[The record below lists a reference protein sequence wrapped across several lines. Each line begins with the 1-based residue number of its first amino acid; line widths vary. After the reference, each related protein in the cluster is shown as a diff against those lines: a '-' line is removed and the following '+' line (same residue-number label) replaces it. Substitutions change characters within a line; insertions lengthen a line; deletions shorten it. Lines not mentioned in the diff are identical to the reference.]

1 MKICKKSI
9 LLLGAAAVCMFAI
22 LVFCACGGGI
32 NERDTVYIGT
42 TALIERAVR
51 GEYNYDM
58 LASGNSDMP
67 LVSQTADGNYKPLI
81 ATYSTVDSKTWT
93 FTVLEN
99 LKWSDG
105 AEVTAEDILFTLNY
119 NDAHGEAVFND
130 KTADNDGSIKITR
143 KKYESYLLSA
153 DKRSISLTLVAAN
166 IRELSNMTSFRIVP
180 KHIYENK
187 SDGEIT
193 AEDGRVVCGPYV
205 LTRFDRESGTLV
217 YGINPHYPQMP
228 TVKRLVY
235 RLFSEPD
242 IMYMSLQNG
251 DIDTVWNYSQ
261 SVSETYLEALKQNG
275 NLKFYSTTAKGVRAV
290 LMFNNGAAPF
300 DDAHVRRAIS
310 YALDYDM
317 FKSMFGGENASV
329 ANRGFA
335 PMSTVGYKST
345 EKLQKNWETAARCLS
360 QSGYV
365 KPQGARYYSK
375 NGVNLAFSLTVRS
388 SNALHL
394 RYAELVKNQLE
405 AFGIAVSLDAVDSN
419 AFNVKTSN
427 KFAPDGHKSLAHQAA
442 INGFT
447 EAGMGMGNGLGA
459 IYVDK
464 KHAVQGGC
472 QAEGGVFSDIMSELA
487 SANTVEAYE
496 AAAGR
501 LQDYY
506 SEETPLIALFWD
518 NLTYV
523 CSSSVKNVIIDGVFG
538 INNVENWLSVVKE

>member
-1 MKICKKSI
+1 MKRCEKPII
-9 LLLGAAAVCMFAI
+9 ALIVAVVLLCASLA
-22 LVFCACGGGI
+22 LCACD
-32 NERDTVYIGT
+32 RDKKDTDTVYIGT

-119 NDAHGEAVFND
+119 NDARGEAVFND

-143 KKYESYLLSA
+143 KKYESYLLSD
-153 DKRSISLTLVAAN
+153 DKRSISLTLVSAN

-193 AEDGRVVCGPYV
+193 ADDGRVVCGPYV

-228 TVKRLVY
+228 TVKRLIY

-261 SVSETYLEALKQNG
+261 SVPETYLAALKANDG
-275 NLKFYSTTAKGVRAV
+275 LRFYSAPSKGVRAV
-290 LMFNNGAAPF
+290 LMFNNSAAPF
-300 DDAHVRRAIS
+300 DDVIVRKAIS
-310 YALDYDM
+310 YALDYDV
-317 FKSMFGGENASV
+317 FKNMFGGENASV

-335 PMSTVGYKST
+335 PMSTEGYKST

-375 NGVNLAFSLTVRS
+375 NGVSLAFYLTVRS

-405 AFGIAVSLDAVDSN
+405 EFGIEVKLDAVDSN

-427 KFAPDGHKSLAHQAA
+427 KFAPDGHTSLAHQAA

-472 QAEGGVFSDIMSELA
+472 QAEGALFSEITTQLSMAD
-487 SANTVEAYE
+487 TVEEYS

-506 SEETPLIALFWD
+506 AEETPLIALFWD
-518 NLTYV
+518 YMTYV
-523 CSSSVKNVIIDGVFG
+523 CSSSVNNVVIDGVFG
-538 INNVENWLSVVKE
+538 INNVNNWLSATKA